1 MPEPARAQTR
11 TERRK
16 ARTVAGILDAAEHH
30 FLEHGYDDAR
40 VDEIAA
46 EADVAVG
53 SIYNHFGNKEGLYRA
68 FIERATEL
76 HELYMSEGVEA
87 DAPPLDQLLDQAG
100 RLARFGREHP
110 GYLRALAVPPR
121 GEVVAKHLAAHE
133 RRTAALLEAA
143 MRSGDVRPLDARA
156 AAGWLWSAWLGAL
169 ALADVGG
176 EAHGKLLDAGVRIVV
191 GGLAADHARESD
203 EVVRALLEPAA
214 RPSEPA
220 LAVRGLTVR
229 REPVANDLRAQLPG
243 LALWTTTATLRD
255 GPATP
260 AFVRARIQQA
270 REGVR
275 TAEATG
281 VPGESAPWAY
291 RVAMRQLGTDPDDR
305 LAIVEQAV
313 LQRTQLL
320 PELGMPGDALMA
332 ASLEAGV
339 PVRAFDAAVLDGSLA
354 LRMAAE
360 GDGEFA
366 PGPVVADLRRAVAPL
381 FGDPI
386 ADAAA
391 GLESERLVL
400 AAVQVRGVSD
410 LAVQQALWL
419 AAELIEGRA

>member
-1 MPEPARAQTR
+1 M
-11 TERRK
+11 
-16 ARTVAGILDAAEHH
+16 AGILDAAERH
-30 FLEHGYDDAR
+30 FLERGYDEAR

-46 EADVAVG
+46 DADVAVG
-53 SIYNHFGNKEGLYRA
+53 SIYNYFGSKEGLHRA

-87 DAPPLDQLLDQAG
+87 EAPPLEQLLDQAG

-121 GEVVAKHLAAHE
+121 GESVAKHLATHE
-133 RRTAALLEAA
+133 RRTAALIEAA
-143 MRSGDVRPLDARA
+143 IRAGDVRPLDARA

-169 ALADVGG
+169 ALAHVSGT
-176 EAHGKLLDAGVRIVV
+176 AHGKLIDAGLRIVV
-191 GGLAADHARESD
+191 GGLAADRARESD

-214 RPSEPA
+214 RSAEPA
-220 LAVRGLTVR
+220 MAVRGLTVR

-260 AFVRARIQQA
+260 GAVRDRIQQA
-270 REGVR
+270 RVGAR
-275 TAEATG
+275 AAEASG

-291 RVAMRQLGTDPDDR
+291 RVAMRQLGTDPDER
-305 LAIVEQAV
+305 LAVVEQAV
-313 LQRTQLL
+313 LQRALLL
-320 PELGMPGDALMA
+320 PELGMPGDALLA
-332 ASLEAGV
+332 ASLETGV
-339 PVRAFDAAVLDGSLA
+339 PVRAFDATALDGSLA

-360 GDGEFA
+360 GEGLTGA
-366 PGPVVADLRRAVAPL
+366 VVADLRRPVAPL
-381 FGDPI
+381 FGDPLGHGAPA
-386 ADAAA
+386 AD
-391 GLESERLVL
+391 SEGLVL

-419 AAELIEGRA
+419 AAELIEGRAA